1 MREERKKIS
10 TVGKECRT
18 EKGRVKGGA
27 KNMARL
33 HMQTA
38 ACFLSVTEKER
49 EKCRQEAS
57 VSFQSHIYTI
67 TLKTN

>member
-1 MREERKKIS
+1 MREEREKIS

-38 ACFLSVTEKER
+38 ACFLSVTAKER

-57 VSFQSHIYTI
+57 VSLFKAISTQSH
-67 TLKTN
+67 